1 MQIEVFSRYLKGRV
15 GQGEE
20 RQSSLKSS
28 HRLVLTLDKYR
39 L

>member
-1 MQIEVFSRYLKGRV
+1 MQIEYFLCYLKGRV

-20 RQSSLKSS
+20 RQSSLKCS